1 MESWYVSE
9 HAERLGFPSE
19 WIGLTFSYVAIWS
32 GILAILAVGELLY
45 MTSEYRRRGRSKKN
59 PCLRVN
65 SAVQD
70 D

>member
-45 MTSEYRRRGRSKKN
+45 MTSAYRRRGRSNKN
-59 PCLRVN
+59 PCLRVD